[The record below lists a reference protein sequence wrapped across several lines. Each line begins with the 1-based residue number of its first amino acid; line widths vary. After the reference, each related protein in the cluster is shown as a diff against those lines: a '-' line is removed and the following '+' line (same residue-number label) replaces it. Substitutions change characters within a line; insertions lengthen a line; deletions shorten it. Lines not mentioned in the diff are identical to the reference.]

1 MTLDII
7 ITGVYKDMDKWIKLR
22 QKIHNQEISL
32 RQLQRETGIHRKTLR
47 KIRDNSQPPGYH
59 RTKPIEK
66 TKIGPYINR
75 IKAILKTD
83 KQEHKK
89 QYYTAKRI
97 WEILQSEGFDGG
109 YTIVKDAVREIKK
122 TSKEVFMPLS
132 QPAGEAQVDFGYA
145 VVKFDGILKKISF
158 FVMSMVHS
166 DAMFVMAF
174 PRECTEAF
182 LEAHVRAFDFFGCV
196 PNRIVYDNS
205 RIAVTKIFTNHKRK
219 HTAEFKRLVSHYLF
233 EPHFC
238 NVRRPNEKGIVEG
251 SVKYA
256 RLNFMVPVPQV
267 KDYDELN
274 RLLRDCCK
282 SGLDRILRGKRS
294 LTKKQLLAEDKV
306 AAIALPD
313 DKFDYRKTA
322 STFASSESLIRYDTN
337 DYSVPVSC
345 AHHQTTIKASVRFIE
360 VYQKDNLIAIHPRCW
375 DRECQIFEP
384 MHYLELLERKPGALD
399 HARPLE
405 DWQLPV
411 CFNIYRRCLE
421 ANRYN
426 GTKEYI
432 QILLLLK
439 KYSIR
444 QIEKAI
450 TKALNYRIYCYDGIR
465 QFLLT
470 TEDYVL
476 TTFSLA
482 GREHLRG
489 VTVNETK
496 TEAYGSLMQGGC
508 HVKRA

>member
-1 MTLDII
+1 
-7 ITGVYKDMDKWIKLR
+7 MDQWIELR
-22 QKIHNQEISL
+22 RKIRNQDVSL
-32 RQLQRETGIHRKTLR
+32 RQLERDTGIHRQTLR
-47 KIRDNSQPPGYH
+47 KIRDNSQPPGYQ
-59 RTKPIEK
+59 RIKPVNK
-66 TKIGPYINR
+66 SKIGPYIER
-75 IKAILKTD
+75 IKAIIEAD
-83 KQEHKK
+83 KEVHKK
-89 QYYTAKRI
+89 QRHTAKKILER
-97 WEILQSEGFDGG
+97 LQSEGFEGG

-132 QPAGEAQVDFGYA
+132 QRPGEAQVDFGQA
-145 VVKFDGILKKISF
+145 VVKFNGTLKKVMF

-182 LEAHVRAFDFFGCV
+182 MEAHVRAFDFFGCV
-196 PNRIVYDNS
+196 PNRISYDNT
-205 RIAVTKIFTNHKRK
+205 RIAITKILTHHKRK
-219 HTAEFKRLVSHYLF
+219 YTTEFKRLISHYLF

-251 SVKYA
+251 SVKYS

-274 RLLRDCCK
+274 RLLRDCCQ
-282 SGLDRILRGKRS
+282 SDIDRILRGKRS
-294 LTKKQLLAEDKV
+294 LSKKQLLVEDRV

-322 STFASSESLIRYDTN
+322 STFASSESLVRYDTN
-337 DYSVPVSC
+337 DYSVPVSS
-345 AHHQTTIKASVRFIE
+345 AHHQATIKASVSFIE
-360 VYQKDNLIAIHPRCW
+360 VYQQDVLIARHRRCW

-384 MHYLELLERKPGALD
+384 MHYLELLERKPGSLD
-399 HARPLE
+399 YARPLE

-411 CFNIYRRCLE
+411 CFNSYRRCLE
-421 ANRYN
+421 THRDN

-439 KYSIR
+439 KYSVNHIS
-444 QIEKAI
+444 KAI
-450 TKALNYRIYCYDGIR
+450 GKALNYRIYCYDAIL

-470 TEDYVL
+470 AEDYAL

-482 GREHLRG
+482 GREHLRS
-489 VTVNETK
+489 VAVHK
-496 TEAYGSLMQGGC
+496 TDVSAYSSLMQGGC
-508 HVKRA
+508 HVKTA